1 MPPGTNLKIEEGA
14 DPKGTK
20 PPKIFEISHKL
31 ASRTNLAIKKGTYFQ
46 KSKLPKIF
54 RISRELSTRNEFDKK
69 MRGADS

>member
-14 DPKGTK
+14 DSKGAK

-69 MRGADS
+69 MRGSDS